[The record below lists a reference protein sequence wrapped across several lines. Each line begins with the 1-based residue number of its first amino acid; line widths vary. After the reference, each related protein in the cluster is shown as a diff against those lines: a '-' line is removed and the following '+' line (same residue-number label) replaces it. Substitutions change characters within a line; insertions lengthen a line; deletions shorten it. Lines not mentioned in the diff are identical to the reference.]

1 MSTRKSARTFFTL
14 IELLVVIAIIAIL
27 AAMLLPALRQA
38 REKARSISCTN
49 QLKQLALGCR
59 MYADDNDEFM
69 TSCYNPIG
77 SAEPWPGGQVTPR
90 VMWMSQIYPYINS
103 LPTYDCPSAYFP
115 NNGRKYKWN
124 GNYTG
129 GILYG
134 HTRYMKGWSG
144 QSLRI
149 VKEPVEVAQ
158 LADTTYDAGTSALS
172 YVIYTTVST
181 RTYIPGRHTNF
192 ANVAFVDGHV
202 DSFRAITLQGTTE
215 AALAV
220 KWREPGYRY

>member
-1 MSTRKSARTFFTL
+1 MAPRKSLCSCFTL

-27 AAMLLPALRQA
+27 ASMLLPALRQA

-69 TSCYNPIG
+69 TSFYYLDG
-77 SAEPWPGGQVTPR
+77 SPNVWPGGGSTAG
-90 VMWMSQIYPYINS
+90 VMWMYQIYPYITTTDVFN
-103 LPTYDCPSAYFP
+103 CPSAYVP
-115 NNGRKYKWN
+115 GRGTKFKWN

-129 GILYG
+129 AILYG
-134 HTRYMKGWSG
+134 HTRYVKGWSG
-144 QSLRI
+144 QSFRI
-149 VKEPVEVAQ
+149 VKNPVEVAQ
-158 LADTTYDAGTSALS
+158 LSDTTYEAGTSALS
-172 YVIYTTVST
+172 YVSYYTVST
-181 RTYIPGRHTNF
+181 RTYVPGRHTNF
-192 ANVAFVDGHV
+192 ANVAFIDGHV
-202 DSFRAITLQGTTE
+202 DSFRAVTLQGTSE